1 MEINHDTAP
10 EPIDVAVVVDRK
22 EKRDDDVLNVNISLI
37 DKIDTNEVVEQS
49 SIPLEDDIVD
59 DESKKK
65 QIKYVIIDDPVTMNI
80 NEVVVDKS
88 VEKNMIRLIEAP
100 VVKKYSSPPLEER
113 AKVEGNYRGNG
124 RISRVNGDGTV
135 DIDND
140 DGEKEKSVEE
150 SMVRLI
156 GAPAVK
162 TDQSSTPLDEGAK
175 VEGNYRGK
183 GKWYPGR
190 ISRVNGDG
198 TVDIDYD
205 DGERETRVEES
216 MVRLIGEASGKARSS
231 ERSSPSIEEGAKV
244 EGNYRGKGKWYSA
257 RIRRVNRDGTVDI
270 DYDDGEREKSVEE
283 SMVRL
288 IGAPHVN
295 TDAISLRIREALIDY
310 LGPGARTTQKIKEVF
325 FNMDR
330 DNCGMIDKR
339 DFEKVMSELRVEVNR
354 VDTDRL
360 YEQYDTKRTGVMDYM
375 LFLSHLNFSGDSI
388 IINNKIMKEG
398 MKVEGKYRGKGRWCS
413 GRISRVNRDGTVDI
427 DYDDGDKDMRMEQSF
442 VREVLAKS
450 DERETPLTAKL
461 KEGTRVEGNYRG
473 KGLWHT
479 GKISRVRL
487 NGTFDVAYDDGE
499 SESGVN
505 ACDIRSL
512 DAGESDEREAPMT
525 VNLEEGAR
533 VEGNYRG
540 KGIWYAGKVSRD
552 RQDGTYDV
560 AYDDGEV
567 ENRIESNYIR
577 LLRVV
582 PSPPME
588 LSNQN
593 NDNGSFKLIN
603 NSSNIDNNNNIDNN
617 ETSTTT
623 AAIAAVTTTVIENN
637 NSKSEIISID
647 NKNQV
652 VAYNNTNTNKVN
664 KTSEGLSS
672 SSSSSPKSFVSGV
685 RFLLGIKKTD
695 IYQKHE
701 WMENEAQRKLEWSDR
716 NTQHQQLMMSEM
728 QDWIEKKLQIEKK
741 GWEIQQQL
749 LMKRYEDEKIRGD
762 KLYQEKMMLE
772 EKLSKE
778 RLSHVS
784 DKALLLEEY
793 SKEKNTLIQS
803 HIQQITEMNELHMK
817 EKNEL
822 FAIKMNQEQLIA
834 EEKLLNITEK
844 SKLLEIYVKEK
855 VDIMELNAK
864 DKKIML
870 DNHLKERIV
879 WQENKEK
886 ELERQRML
894 LLQNSK

>member
-1 MEINHDTAP
+1 
-10 EPIDVAVVVDRK
+10 
-22 EKRDDDVLNVNISLI
+22 
-37 DKIDTNEVVEQS
+37 
-49 SIPLEDDIVD
+49 
-59 DESKKK
+59 
-65 QIKYVIIDDPVTMNI
+65 
-80 NEVVVDKS
+80 
-88 VEKNMIRLIEAP
+88 
-100 VVKKYSSPPLEER
+100 
-113 AKVEGNYRGNG
+113 
-124 RISRVNGDGTV
+124 
-135 DIDND
+135 
-140 DGEKEKSVEE
+140 
-150 SMVRLI
+150 
-156 GAPAVK
+156 
-162 TDQSSTPLDEGAK
+162 
-175 VEGNYRGK
+175 
-183 GKWYPGR
+183 
-190 ISRVNGDG
+190 
-198 TVDIDYD
+198 
-205 DGERETRVEES
+205 
-216 MVRLIGEASGKARSS
+216 
-231 ERSSPSIEEGAKV
+231 
-244 EGNYRGKGKWYSA
+244 
-257 RIRRVNRDGTVDI
+257 
-270 DYDDGEREKSVEE
+270 
-283 SMVRL
+283 
-288 IGAPHVN
+288 
-295 TDAISLRIREALIDY
+295 
-310 LGPGARTTQKIKEVF
+310 
-325 FNMDR
+325 
-330 DNCGMIDKR
+330 MIDKR

-375 LFLSHLNFSGDSI
+375 LFLSLLNFSGDSI

-512 DAGESDEREAPMT
+512 DAGKSDEREAPMT

-603 NSSNIDNNNNIDNN
+603 NNSNIDNNNNIDNN

-672 SSSSSPKSFVSGV
+672 SSPMSFVSGV

-762 KLYQEKMMLE
+762 KLYQEKMLLE
-772 EKLSKE
+772 ETLSKE

-784 DKALLLEEY
+784 DKALLIEEY

-803 HIQQITEMNELHMK
+803 HIQQIIEMNELHMK